1 MYIENIY
8 IYKNNNNNNIN
19 NNNKHYAYVS
29 QYLMD
34 GWLKCVF
41 FVFCLCMCFSL
52 AQLSSTLLLAAT
64 FSAGRLLLKFQM

>member
-41 FVFCLCMCFSL
+41 FFFLYVL
-52 AQLSSTLLLAAT
+52 QLSSVEFNFAT
-64 FSAGRLLLKFQM
+64 GCHI